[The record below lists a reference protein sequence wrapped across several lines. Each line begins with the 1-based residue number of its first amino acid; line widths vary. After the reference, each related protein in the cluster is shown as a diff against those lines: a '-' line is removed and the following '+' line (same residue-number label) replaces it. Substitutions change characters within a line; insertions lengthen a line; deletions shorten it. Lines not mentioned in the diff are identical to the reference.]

1 MAGLNPIALGL
12 APPFSQPG
20 GPALAVLPRRNVAQ
34 ENTVLLPGNADED
47 SANAGVIVSISEEGL
62 TASRQ
67 LGQSG
72 EAALSEND
80 RREVERLEARDRE
93 VRAHEQAHV
102 SAGGQYVQGGPRYEF
117 TRGPDGRQYA
127 TGGEVSIDVSPE
139 STPEATIQK
148 ARVVRRAA
156 LAPAEPSAQD
166 RRIAA
171 QASQLEANARQELRK
186 RAVEANADVGNATA
200 SLNGRAVANALEG
213 ARPNAA
219 PQLDRL
225 DAPSPSGIDILA

>member
-1 MAGLNPIALGL
+1 MAGLNPIALRL
-12 APPFSQPG
+12 APPATQPDG
-20 GPALAVLPRRNVAQ
+20 SGLSLVPRRSGAQ
-34 ENTVLLPGNADED
+34 DNAALLPGNADED
-47 SANAGVIVSISEEGL
+47 AANAGIIVSISDEGL
-62 TASRQ
+62 TAARQ
-67 LGQSG
+67 LGRSG
-72 EAALSEND
+72 EDGLSEND

-117 TRGPDGRQYA
+117 TRGPNGRQYA

-171 QASQLEANARQELRK
+171 KASQLEANARQELRK
-186 RAVEANADVGNATA
+186 RATEAARSSERYGRTSANTPE
-200 SLNGRAVANALEG
+200 SL
-213 ARPNAA
+213 RPNTA
-219 PQLDRL
+219 PQSGRL
-225 DAPSPSGIDILA
+225 DIPSPAGIDIVA

>member
-1 MAGLNPIALGL
+1 
-12 APPFSQPG
+12 
-20 GPALAVLPRRNVAQ
+20 VAQ
-34 ENTVLLPGNADED
+34 DNAALLPGNADED
-47 SANAGVIVSISEEGL
+47 SANAGVIVSISDEGL
-62 TASRQ
+62 TASRE
-67 LGQSG
+67 LGRSG
-72 EAALSEND
+72 KEGLSESD
-80 RREVERLEARDRE
+80 RREVERLKTRDRE

-139 STPEATIQK
+139 KTPEATIQK

-171 QASQLEANARQELRK
+171 QASQMEANARQELRK
-186 RAVEANADVGNATA
+186 RATEANPVQDTGTNGVSLDDPGSSATP
-200 SLNGRAVANALEG
+200 R
-213 ARPNAA
+213 
-219 PQLDRL
+219 LDRL
-225 DAPSPSGIDILA
+225 DAALASAIDLLA